1 MAHIKSNRTARFEKV
16 KKGIT
21 MGRQTRKQEKA
32 EVAPAGRFA
41 AGEDPV
47 KREQIIDGA
56 KAVFM
61 KLGFD
66 AASMNDITREAGVS
80 KGTIYVYFQNKEDL
94 FQAIVGR
101 ERERITLR
109 MRDILA
115 GSEEVEDG
123 LYSFGMGF
131 TTHITAPSVIDAMRT
146 VIGVVDRMPSICRH
160 FFNSPSH
167 NVRTVLE
174 DFIKSHV
181 ELGNLKVEDT
191 DLAARQFID
200 MASGTFFKFRLFGD
214 LQDVP
219 PQEELERTIKGAIRV
234 FMAAYGVHNASVIAK
249 KMETA

>member
-1 MAHIKSNRTARFEKV
+1 MA
-16 KKGIT
+16 
-21 MGRQTRKQEKA
+21 RQTRKLERSDP
-32 EVAPAGRFA
+32 VPAGRFA
-41 AGEDPV
+41 AGEDPA

-56 KAVFM
+56 KRVFM

-94 FQAIVGR
+94 FGAIVAQ

-115 GSEEVEDG
+115 GSEEVENG
-123 LYSFGMGF
+123 LYRFGMGF
-131 TTHITAPSVIDAMRT
+131 ATHITSPQVIGAMRT
-146 VIGVVDRMPSICRH
+146 VIGVLDRLPSICQH

-174 DFIKSHV
+174 DFLKRHIA
-181 ELGNLKVEDT
+181 LGNLKIEDT

-200 MASGTFFKFRLFGD
+200 MSSGTFFKFRLFGD
-214 LQDVP
+214 LDDVP
-219 PQEELERTIKGAIRV
+219 PFSELDRSVTGAIRV
-234 FMAAYGVHNASVIAK
+234 FMAAYGVHDNSVIVKTKEHA
-249 KMETA
+249 

>member
-1 MAHIKSNRTARFEKV
+1 MA
-16 KKGIT
+16 
-21 MGRQTRKQEKA
+21 RQTRKLEKNDPIA
-32 EVAPAGRFA
+32 AGRFA
-41 AGEDPV
+41 AGEDPA

-56 KAVFM
+56 KSVFM

-94 FQAIVGR
+94 FGAIVAR

-123 LYSFGMGF
+123 LYRFGMGF
-131 TTHITAPSVIDAMRT
+131 VTHITSPQVIGAMRT
-146 VIGVVDRMPSICRH
+146 VIGVVDRLPNICHH
-160 FFNSPSH
+160 FFNSPSQ

-174 DFIKSHV
+174 DFLKRHIA
-181 ELGNLKVEDT
+181 LGNLKIEDT

-200 MASGTFFKFRLFGD
+200 MSSGTFFKFRLFGD
-214 LQDVP
+214 LDDVP
-219 PQEELERTIKGAIRV
+219 PFREIDRAVTGAIRV
-234 FMAAYGVHNASVIAK
+234 FMAAYGLHNASVTTKTEEHA
-249 KMETA
+249 

>member
-1 MAHIKSNRTARFEKV
+1 MA
-16 KKGIT
+16 
-21 MGRQTRKQEKA
+21 RQTRKLEKSDP
-32 EVAPAGRFA
+32 VPVGRFA
-41 AGEDPV
+41 AGEDPA

-56 KAVFM
+56 KCVFM

-94 FQAIVGR
+94 FGAIVAR

-123 LYSFGMGF
+123 LYRFGMGF
-131 TTHITAPSVIDAMRT
+131 ATHITSPQVIGAMRT
-146 VIGVVDRMPSICRH
+146 VIGVVDRLPSICQH
-160 FFNSPSH
+160 FFNSPSQ

-174 DFIKSHV
+174 DFLKRHV
-181 ELGNLKVEDT
+181 ALGNLKVEDT

-200 MASGTFFKFRLFGD
+200 MASGSFFKFRLFGD
-214 LQDVP
+214 LDDVP
-219 PQEELERTIKGAIRV
+219 PFSELDRVVTGAMRV
-234 FMAAYGVHNASVIAK
+234 FMAAYGIHNASVTTKTKEHA
-249 KMETA
+249 

>member
-1 MAHIKSNRTARFEKV
+1 MP
-16 KKGIT
+16 
-21 MGRQTRKQEKA
+21 RQTVTDRTSKLEKP
-32 EVAPAGRFA
+32 VSVPAGRFA
-41 AGEDPV
+41 AGEDPA

-61 KLGFD
+61 RLGFD

-94 FQAIVGR
+94 FGAIVAR

-123 LYSFGMGF
+123 LYHFGMNF
-131 TTHITAPSVIDAMRT
+131 AKHITAPPVINAMRT
-146 VIGVVDRMPSICRH
+146 VIGVVDRLPNLCRH

-174 DFIKSHV
+174 HFIKRHI
-181 ELGNLKVEDT
+181 ELGNLTVDDT

-200 MASGTFFKFRLFGD
+200 MTSGTFFKLRLFGD
-214 LQDVP
+214 LCDVP
-219 PQEELERTIKGAIRV
+219 PAQELDRAVKGAIRV
-234 FMAAYGVHNASVIAK
+234 FMLAYANDRPGQQQFAG
-249 KMETA
+249 ETQQSAE